1 MFPALVPKACLVT
14 EPAVSKLLLSASE
27 FQVPEFDEL
36 GDVSAAGPRPQS
48 RSAEEKEGSA
58 SARVWGGGGFGISIV
73 DSHHRVRVDLTLA
86 LAQ

>member
-36 GDVSAAGPRPQS
+36 GDVSAACPRPQS
-48 RSAEEKEGSA
+48 SSAEEKEVSA